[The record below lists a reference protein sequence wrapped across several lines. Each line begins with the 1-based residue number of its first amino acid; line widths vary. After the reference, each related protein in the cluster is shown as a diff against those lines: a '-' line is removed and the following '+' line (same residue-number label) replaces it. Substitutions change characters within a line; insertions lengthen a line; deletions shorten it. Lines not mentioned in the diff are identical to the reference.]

1 MRSERLLRI
10 LVVIGLLQGLALP
23 ANAQEVD
30 YVLGPQDI
38 FNITVWGPGGTSER
52 FTVETDGTFTFPM
65 LGRLKA
71 GGLTVRQLQDDL
83 TGRLGDGYFN
93 NPRVTVTVE
102 DYRSQRIFVV
112 GEVSKPGTYSL
123 TRSMTLIEALTLAG
137 SPTASAGSVAL
148 VRRRTNGEV
157 SKTPVTHGGDGIT
170 EIRADLTA
178 LQDGML
184 SENPVLRD
192 GDTIAVPRA
201 APVFVFGLVG
211 RPGEYNVGRDATVR
225 QVLALAGGV
234 GPRGAPGRMR
244 IIRTTNGTEH
254 ELKAGMDDPV
264 KPGDTIIVP
273 ERYF

>member
-1 MRSERLLRI
+1 
-10 LVVIGLLQGLALP
+10 
-23 ANAQEVD
+23 
-30 YVLGPQDI
+30 
-38 FNITVWGPGGTSER
+38 
-52 FTVETDGTFTFPM
+52 
-65 LGRLKA
+65 
-71 GGLTVRQLQDDL
+71 
-83 TGRLGDGYFN
+83 
-93 NPRVTVTVE
+93 
-102 DYRSQRIFVV
+102 
-112 GEVSKPGTYSL
+112 
-123 TRSMTLIEALTLAG
+123 
-137 SPTASAGSVAL
+137 
-148 VRRRTNGEV
+148 
-157 SKTPVTHGGDGIT
+157 VTHGGDGIT

-244 IIRTTNGTEH
+244 IIRTTNGAEH